1 MIDKSYNEK
10 TRYDDW
16 YSEIYISSVDYDKLF
31 NECDYQYSIFV
42 DDIRNID
49 VVDKELL
56 NLGFNTLKIKDT
68 NINAESD
75 LLKVFAI
82 VKVVINIVLIVTLFF
97 ISYFVIKLILK
108 SRNVYYTTLR
118 ILGSNVSNT
127 KRILDVELFTNATF
141 TYLIVIVF
149 VLLCKYNVMNIPGWL
164 WIWIFIIAV
173 IKIINMIFSPYTYI

>member
-1 MIDKSYNEK
+1 M
-10 TRYDDW
+10 
-16 YSEIYISSVDYDKLF
+16 
-31 NECDYQYSIFV
+31 
-42 DDIRNID
+42 
-49 VVDKELL
+49 

-141 TYLIVIVF
+141 TYLIVIGF
-149 VLLCKYNVMNIPGWL
+149 VLLCKYNVIDNSYISSLISYLEMKDYLIVYL
-164 WIWIFIIAV
+164 IIVIMSYAISTRFARKIFKRSV
-173 IKIINMIFSPYTYI
+173 MKTYKEEV